1 MGVMFLA
8 HDALKLFVFGPAG
21 TVRYFGSLGLP
32 PALAYVAMALEL
44 VGGIALILGVWT
56 RVVALVLIPH
66 LLATIWFVHGALGWQ
81 FSAPGGGWEF
91 PAFWAAALLGGEFP
105 EEKKS
110 AEDLTP
116 AALLARFEKA
126 DGDFLRALAEVRS
139 RGGWD
144 DTFIDALCEP
154 AETFTFGGM
163 FAHVITF
170 NTYRRLSALGM
181 LRDLGVKVE
190 GFGCPTEYEMAV
202 APWRPVEVAR

>member
-1 MGVMFLA
+1 MAYEEAAGGGGDVDGCTVGQA
-8 HDALKLFVFGPAG
+8 AGTPGEAAAVGERAGEPAG
-21 TVRYFGSLGLP
+21 GIGAAGVHQ
-32 PALAYVAMALEL
+32 
-44 VGGIALILGVWT
+44 GG
-56 RVVALVLIPH
+56 
-66 LLATIWFVHGALGWQ
+66 
-81 FSAPGGGWEF
+81 
-91 PAFWAAALLGGEFP
+91 LGGRAAGREFP

-126 DGDFLRALAEVRS
+126 DGNFLRALAEVRS

-170 NTYRRLSALGM
+170 NTYRRLSALGI